1 MIPMSD
7 GHLEKLVEL
16 VEIHYQCF
24 EKHYPEYQITYR
36 NVLELNHKKILDII
50 QDLEEGEEDIIDF
63 VIDQLLKEYRDILK
77 REGAE

>member
-50 QDLEEGEEDIIDF
+50 RDLEEGEEDIIDF

>member
-50 QDLEEGEEDIIDF
+50 QDLEEDEEDIIDF